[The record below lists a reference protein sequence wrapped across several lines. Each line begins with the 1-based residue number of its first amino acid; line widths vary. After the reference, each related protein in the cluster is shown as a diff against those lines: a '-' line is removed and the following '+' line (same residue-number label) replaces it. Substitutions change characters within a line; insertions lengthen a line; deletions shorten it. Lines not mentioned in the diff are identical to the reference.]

1 MGDEKTTRQKTRIRA
16 AQASVELTALLGI
29 FLVVIL
35 FYTVFASGV
44 LSHIGLQGEY
54 HDAYTSVRALASAAD
69 SVFSQGEGTVRPV
82 RVVLPVIF
90 NGSRSYIGQPSWAP
104 SAPQNTISINV
115 GGTDVFAST
124 RAPLSGSFPNKS
136 GEYTLAVISRGSYV
150 SINSYIID
158 VTPST
163 VYLEMGPGAERQAT
177 LTVRAVAPEGADV
190 NISSQWSFPHANLTI
205 TPARAITS
213 GQAEVPVTFRFKTDS
228 EAYGTHSSSVK
239 IVAKR
244 TGSGGNDTETISI
257 PITLE
262 VSR

>member
-1 MGDEKTTRQKTRIRA
+1 MGNEKIPQRKTRLPK
-16 AQASVELTALLGI
+16 AQASIELTALLGI
-29 FLVVIL
+29 FLIVIL

-54 HDAYTSVRALASAAD
+54 HDAYASVRELAVAAD

-90 NGSRSYIGQPSWAP
+90 NSSRSYIGQPSWAP
-104 SAPQNTISINV
+104 SAPQNTISINL
-115 GGTDVFAST
+115 GGTDVFVST

-136 GEYTLAVISRGSYV
+136 GEYTFAVISRGSYV

-163 VYLEMGPGAERQAT
+163 VYLKMEPGSERQAT
-177 LTVRAVAPEGADV
+177 LIVRAVAPEGADV
-190 NISSQWSFPHANLTI
+190 NISPQWSFPHANLTI
-205 TPARAITS
+205 IPGRTVTS
-213 GQAEVPVTFRFKTDS
+213 GQAEVPITFRFKTDA
-228 EAYGTHSSSVK
+228 EAYGTHSSKVE

-244 TGSGGNDTETISI
+244 TGSTGYDTETISI